1 MRCQHSTHVVRV
13 DKFSIDYRED
23 GSERQFYSD
32 LTVLD
37 GTTGQPQSTQH
48 ISVNKPLRWGGFPA
62 YVWEVPHPDVIAAVI
77 DELHSIQVVH
87 HATAAVP
94 ACLLV

>member
-1 MRCQHSTHVVRV
+1 MRV

-37 GTTGQPQSTQH
+37 GTTGQPLSTQH
-48 ISVNKPLRWGGFPA
+48 ISVNKPLRWGEFTSHGC
-62 YVWEVPHPDVIAAVI
+62 
-77 DELHSIQVVH
+77 SIQMS
-87 HATAAVP
+87 
-94 ACLLV
+94 

>member
-1 MRCQHSTHVVRV
+1 MVRV

-37 GTTGQPQSTQH
+37 GTTGQPLSTQH
-48 ISVNKPLRWGGFPA
+48 ISVNKPLRWGECPA
-62 YVWEVPHPDVIAAVI
+62 HGWRLCVQTKQP
-77 DELHSIQVVH
+77 
-87 HATAAVP
+87 
-94 ACLLV
+94 LLV

>member
-1 MRCQHSTHVVRV
+1 VVRV

-37 GTTGQPQSTQH
+37 GTTGQPLSTQH
-48 ISVNKPLRWGGFPA
+48 ISVNKPLRWG
-62 YVWEVPHPDVIAAVI
+62 ECIAH
-77 DELHSIQVVH
+77 DRPCCKQMS
-87 HATAAVP
+87 
-94 ACLLV
+94 